1 MGVRTK
7 SSRVKDMSCCVPFM
21 LPYGNLVLHCIIKSI
36 FTIFLFAHPSLQ
48 SEECGGSLKP
58 EVVEGTAFS
67 PLYTASSIFILS
79 GQTNYWLAKHG
90 KTTGQGFTMKVD
102 TCARTIV
109 GCQIKNL
116 GKGVNSG
123 RISREFH
130 EAPWT
135 RAALGRPW

>member
-1 MGVRTK
+1 MEISYFIA
-7 SSRVKDMSCCVPFM
+7 SSRAFSPSSF
-21 LPYGNLVLHCIIKSI
+21 LPIHLFSQKVLNINYVDNHLI
-36 FTIFLFAHPSLQ
+36 L
-48 SEECGGSLKP
+48 ECGGSLKP

-67 PLYTASSIFILS
+67 PLYTASSIFVLS

-102 TCARTIV
+102 SCARIIV

-123 RISREFH
+123 RISREFRVSGRVLKCH
-130 EAPWT
+130 ESHKY
-135 RAALGRPW
+135 GQK